1 MFVYKVTHR
10 HYYGARR
17 PHECAD
23 HTVNYF
29 DSIEKARTCV
39 KDFLG
44 SDAKCDDEFG
54 FDVWTSDHLPLT
66 EYLID
71 KIQVY

>member
-1 MFVYKVTHR
+1 MFIYRVTHR
-10 HYYGARR
+10 HYYGSRR

-23 HTVNYF
+23 HTVGYY
-29 DSIEKARTCV
+29 STLEKARACV
-39 KDFLG
+39 QDLLDEG
-44 SDAKCDDEFG
+44 VCDDSFG
-54 FDVWTSDHLPLT
+54 FEVWTSKYLPET